1 MMKRLCSL
9 TNDSSEAQAHI
20 PKSKTWNGDSNIS
33 EDAMTEFS
41 TLLLLDKALML
52 SPEAKKL
59 KQYPSEQLEQIKES
73 LAKVMMYCESLHG
86 SNQKLFSLRVIQF
99 MVYQRAVKGVGQR
112 SRLGFSFLF
121 TQLYPRFP
129 QTCMSLLD
137 LVVSK
142 YGSFA
147 DVNCLSSWF
156 AQNNDTEGMKK
167 LAKFCAKHVQSDL
180 QKLLDPADPLALS
193 HGELLDELKKCID
206 SPKPNVSVSLIGKWL
221 PRRGHCFESFRFY
234 VMDALW
240 NTNFSQEKAQNSKKL
255 CFFEKLYRVV
265 CSCLNKHLKTV
276 ETLMCS
282 KNFSSIVP
290 AHVPAVALTKMRKAF
305 LNELVEEP
313 VPSHMFETGN
323 RHPDDLDRVTCRQ
336 NFKMCVEKG
345 EVKGSAQ
352 DVQSLS
358 KLIFNRRQQSELEQ
372 QLINSQW
379 QAIRTELDELI
390 AETENGRHVLPVIDV
405 SGSMECCNVI
415 DIAIGLGVLCSQL
428 STIPNHFITFHE
440 SPSVVKLDPSA
451 DIFSVFNSVRAAKWG
466 GSTNMDGTCDLVL
479 ELLTSNNIPN
489 DYVFT
494 IMILTDGQFNQMIN
508 DNSTFYDRM
517 KRKFEAA
524 GYPLPRI
531 VFWNLNSS
539 SPGFPVHGKQEGVQM
554 VSGYSQTLLQ
564 QVLSQDFTL
573 ETVQSLTP
581 EQTLRDAL
589 ESFLDVEE
597 CVLKVGGRYF

>member
-1 MMKRLCSL
+1 
-9 TNDSSEAQAHI
+9 
-20 PKSKTWNGDSNIS
+20 
-33 EDAMTEFS
+33 
-41 TLLLLDKALML
+41 
-52 SPEAKKL
+52 
-59 KQYPSEQLEQIKES
+59 
-73 LAKVMMYCESLHG
+73 
-86 SNQKLFSLRVIQF
+86 
-99 MVYQRAVKGVGQR
+99 
-112 SRLGFSFLF
+112 
-121 TQLYPRFP
+121 
-129 QTCMSLLD
+129 
-137 LVVSK
+137 
-142 YGSFA
+142 
-147 DVNCLSSWF
+147 
-156 AQNNDTEGMKK
+156 
-167 LAKFCAKHVQSDL
+167 
-180 QKLLDPADPLALS
+180 
-193 HGELLDELKKCID
+193 
-206 SPKPNVSVSLIGKWL
+206 
-221 PRRGHCFESFRFY
+221 
-234 VMDALW
+234 
-240 NTNFSQEKAQNSKKL
+240 
-255 CFFEKLYRVV
+255 
-265 CSCLNKHLKTV
+265 
-276 ETLMCS
+276 MCS

-313 VPSHMFETGN
+313 VPSHMIETGN

-358 KLIFNRRQQSELEQ
+358 KLIFNRSQQSELEQ

-405 SGSMECCNVI
+405 SGSMRCYNVMN
-415 DIAIGLGVLCSQL
+415 IAIGLGVLCSQL

-451 DIFSVFNSVRAAKWG
+451 DIFSVFNTVRAAKWG

-479 ELLTSNNIPN
+479 ELLASNNIPN

-597 CVLKVGGRYF
+597 CVLKVGEGIFDSI